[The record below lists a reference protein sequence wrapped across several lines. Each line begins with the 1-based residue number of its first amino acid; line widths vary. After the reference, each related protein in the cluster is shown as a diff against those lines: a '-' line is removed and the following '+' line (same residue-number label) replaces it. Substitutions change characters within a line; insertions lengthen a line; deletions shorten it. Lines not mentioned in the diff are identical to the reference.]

1 MEGHKKIPPGVG
13 TPKGETVINH
23 HKDMNIIPCLAQSDK
38 GVLVN
43 GRNQNPA

>member
-23 HKDMNIIPCLAQSDK
+23 HKDTHSISHFAPCDK
-38 GVLVN
+38 GVLS
-43 GRNQNPA
+43 